1 MAYQLVCW
9 GILGI
14 ALALLALAPWESLWS
29 VLRARARARAR
40 LLRSPRRHL
49 RW

>member
-29 VLRARARARAR
+29 VLRARAR